1 MLWIK
6 NVFNKLVATVQAL
19 LGYSDF
25 DFADL
30 DIHDQE
36 KFIEYIK
43 DNRSISYELNKKS
56 IDYLNNVQL
65 KSSKITTNLLEIV
78 YRLSKLPKSDSDM
91 SSGSS
96 SYKNRVLFAV
106 FDLIKDFEDDENK
119 NDNEFTYFEPTKIKK
134 SYNKNLVD
142 RDEFMVSFGDD
153 KYNKD
158 MMSVSKKLLQ
168 LLPTYHHDIITISMV
183 ISMIF
188 MLLVK

>member
-168 LLPTYHHDIITISMV
+168 LLPTYHHIITISMV